1 MLRQNRFR
9 QVLLAAGETVYY
21 RRRFMAAGHP
31 GEALWAPFGTPEQT
45 VANLPRLEL
54 KDLLD
59 RPLAFHNPSAPRRRL
74 RQVHYPARKAS
85 RIVAL
90 MPGFRQPAGV
100 RVSACGWTWVLP
112 RFRPTGV
119 AAPVARLRELARAIA
134 TGAAPPPR
142 LDHAVIAFT
151 GVHYGLLTD
160 EDRDLFW
167 SAYQVPL
174 FEQLVGL
181 GDEVLAWECEAHV
194 GLHVVP
200 ENLLLE
206 VSSSWPE
213 PELLFTSL
221 DCIEFPALRVA
232 TGFTATVD
240 RNPCACGMS
249 TPRLL
254 GLRRRRAEAFPRAF
268 AAAG

>member
-1 MLRQNRFR
+1 MLNENRFR

-21 RRRFMAAGHP
+21 RRRLRAAGHP
-31 GEALWAPFGTPEQT
+31 GEALAAPSETPEQAM
-45 VANLPRLEL
+45 ANLPRVEL
-54 KDLLD
+54 RELLD
-59 RPLAFHNPSAPRRRL
+59 RPLAFHNPTAPRRRL
-74 RQVHYPARKAS
+74 RQVHYPAGRAP
-85 RIVAL
+85 RIVTL

-100 RVSACGWTWVLP
+100 RVTACGWTWLLP

-119 AAPVARLRELARAIA
+119 AAPVARLRELARAIE
-134 TGAAPPPR
+134 TGEAPPPR

-151 GVHYGLLTD
+151 GVHYGLITD

-167 SAYQVPL
+167 RAYRVPL

-194 GLHVVP
+194 GLHIVP

-206 VSSSWPE
+206 MSSSWPE

-221 DCIEFPALRVA
+221 DCVEFPALRVA

-240 RNPCACGMS
+240 RNACACGMS

-254 GLRRRRAEAFPRAF
+254 GLRRRAQAKPRAF
-268 AAAG
+268 AAAAG